1 MAEPDNLLDREQIA
15 ALLEVLTAEDWRM
28 SLASFAET
36 GRQTVDT
43 LVAQARAGEAH
54 NRTAHTLKGMALN
67 LGAAALGR
75 LAKELEHG
83 PPDLVLLHAE
93 RLKDVL
99 ERSLT
104 LMDQVTQPV

>member
-1 MAEPDNLLDREQIA
+1 MVDTDDLLDRKQIDL
-15 ALLEVLTAEDWRM
+15 LLEVLTAEDWQM
-28 SLASFAET
+28 SLASFAES
-36 GRQTVDT
+36 GRQTIDT
-43 LVAQARAGEAH
+43 LIVQARAGEAH
-54 NRTAHTLKGMALN
+54 HRAAHTLKGMALN

-75 LAKELEHG
+75 LAKELEHA

-104 LMDQVTQPV
+104 LMDRITQPV